1 MEEALKTRVWFVLKK
16 WIRAHDERIAACR
29 CRTWEDQTLAL
40 GTKMLPSNRVDR
52 CRSPVL
58 VQQKPL
64 IQCASLSLMYMNDQS
79 HLFGRYQSK
88 SSAVCACALFV
99 CPTSVP
105 TFVNEIGPRHKRDR
119 LADDNDFY

>member
-1 MEEALKTRVWFVLKK
+1 MSFSGACAAEAFDSMRL
-16 WIRAHDERIAACR
+16 
-29 CRTWEDQTLAL
+29 
-40 GTKMLPSNRVDR
+40 
-52 CRSPVL
+52 
-58 VQQKPL
+58 
-64 IQCASLSLMYMNDQS
+64 SLSLMYMNDQS